1 MRQTNLTAE
10 SAEYARSREDLRRA
24 EIELMRHRER
34 VAKLR
39 RALPPGPVKDD
50 YTILEGPPDL
60 ADGDEPATTVRLGEL
75 FTGPGRDLNV
85 YQNAALDHPPR
96 PE

>member
-39 RALPPGPVKDD
+39 RALPPGPVMDG
-50 YTILEGPPDL
+50 YTFARDRPTWPWATIPPPGSGS
-60 ADGDEPATTVRLGEL
+60 ASCSPA
-75 FTGPGRDLNV
+75 P
-85 YQNAALDHPPR
+85 AAT
-96 PE
+96 